1 MPNIPPRSLEA
12 ANEIVA
18 RVPRTAWTQQDRD
31 LAAALIAKHTGQ
43 EKALDVCRALIAAF
57 RRAKKHL
64 NSGIL
69 EADIEKI
76 HEMAQHAMR
85 S

>member
-1 MPNIPPRSLEA
+1 MPLPPRALEA

-18 RVPRTAWTQQDRD
+18 RVPGTKWTQQDRD

-43 EKALDVCRALIAAF
+43 EKALDVCRELISAF
-57 RRAKKHL
+57 RRGKRHL
-64 NSGIL
+64 DPDIL
-69 EADIEKI
+69 TADLKRI
-76 HEMAQHAMR
+76 HELAKIVMR